1 MFFVVVFKILVISDS
16 SVKDIAGKL
25 VVKIHNQLGE
35 DLVNGTAYLL
45 IGEEVPPG
53 FPKKVAPGK
62 INVKLMTY

>member
-1 MFFVVVFKILVISDS
+1 MFFVVVFKIIVISDS
-16 SVKDIAGKL
+16 NVKDIAGKL

-45 IGEEVPPG
+45 IGEKVTPG
-53 FPKKVAPGK
+53 FPKKVASGK